1 MVHVQARSIG
11 RKKWRT
17 TRTNRQKKTYVY
29 DQLDTVENVVH
40 HTLLTDKN
48 DVNEQIGTG
57 MAKK

>member
-1 MVHVQARSIG
+1 MSKLDLLEGKNGERHEQIA
-11 RKKWRT
+11 K
-17 TRTNRQKKTYVY
+17 KKTYVY